1 MPDVSNR
8 RGAKCPPNNSAPRIV
23 TDSGA
28 EMTTLGSGW
37 RITDRSD
44 LPLIE
49 VGGASAYMGRI
60 HMYKGSGIT
69 KVMDKDGRSV
79 LLRAANNALIYPEEL
94 RTHEAETLFCVSQ
107 LRANQVLV
115 HDQPHSSGGAQCLV
129 INNGDPEQE
138 DEVVI
143 PLVYSSG
150 TTVIP
155 CVEPSDD
162 DLATLP
168 VYDVIDPKGEWRAKD
183 LPTEAFDLQMCNK
196 VLYLR
201 AN

>member
-1 MPDVSNR
+1 
-8 RGAKCPPNNSAPRIV
+8 
-23 TDSGA
+23 
-28 EMTTLGSGW
+28 MT
-37 RITDRSD
+37 
-44 LPLIE
+44 
-49 VGGASAYMGRI
+49 
-60 HMYKGSGIT
+60 
-69 KVMDKDGRSV
+69 
-79 LLRAANNALIYPEEL
+79 N
-94 RTHEAETLFCVSQ
+94 RTHL
-107 LRANQVLV
+107 
-115 HDQPHSSGGAQCLV
+115 GGAQCLV

-162 DLATLP
+162 DLANLP
-168 VYDVIDPKGEWRAKD
+168 VYDVIDPKGEWCAKD

-201 AN
+201 ANRRATARD